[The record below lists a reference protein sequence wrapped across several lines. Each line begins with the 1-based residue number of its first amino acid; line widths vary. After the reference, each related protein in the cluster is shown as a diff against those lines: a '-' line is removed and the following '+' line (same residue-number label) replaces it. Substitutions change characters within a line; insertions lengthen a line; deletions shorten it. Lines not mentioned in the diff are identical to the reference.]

1 MIRLIASDIDGTLLQ
16 NGEKEIS
23 VRMFELIE
31 KLEKHNILFIPA
43 SGRPIASLRPLFGPR
58 AEQMTFICEN
68 GALLIERGRR
78 IGLTEI
84 PRKDALTIAQQI
96 ADYSG
101 LQPLV
106 SGAGARYVLDRDLD
120 WLHYAGYFI
129 GREVTSVKTFEEIQE
144 PMIKVT
150 AWCPVGVNNEIRS
163 FFENKWAD
171 RYSVAIAGD
180 HWLDV
185 TLADKGKGLHQ
196 IAEHYGVRRE
206 EIMVFGDNFNDLPM
220 FREAAV
226 SYAMRHSVP
235 EVQAIADQVCDR
247 VEECLEEFLLSEI
260 S

>member
-1 MIRLIASDIDGTLLQ
+1 MR
-16 NGEKEIS
+16 
-23 VRMFELIE
+23 F
-31 KLEKHNILFIPA
+31 
-43 SGRPIASLRPLFGPR
+43 
-58 AEQMTFICEN
+58 
-68 GALLIERGRR
+68 AL
-78 IGLTEI
+78 
-84 PRKDALTIAQQI
+84 
-96 ADYSG
+96 
-101 LQPLV
+101 
-106 SGAGARYVLDRDLD
+106 
-120 WLHYAGYFI
+120 
-129 GREVTSVKTFEEIQE
+129 
-144 PMIKVT
+144 
-150 AWCPVGVNNEIRS
+150 

-247 VEECLEEFLLSEI
+247 VEECLEEFLLNEI
-260 S
+260 N